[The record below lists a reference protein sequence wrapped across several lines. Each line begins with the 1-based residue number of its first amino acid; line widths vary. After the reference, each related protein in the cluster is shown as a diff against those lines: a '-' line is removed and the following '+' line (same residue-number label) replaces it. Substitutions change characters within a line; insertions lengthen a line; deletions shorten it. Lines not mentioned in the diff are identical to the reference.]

1 MIETSMNTTQEKSL
15 RKVAILVASL
25 DEDWSERI
33 LASLTPQQARSVRQH
48 VDQLT
53 DVDPDEQRE
62 IVAEFR
68 QSLVQPH
75 LIQPREQNSTGVE
88 LDASLQE
95 RIDHDDYTPTRMKQH
110 FPFESVSTGDAAYLV
125 EMLQGESSQTVAVVL
140 SRLDADRAAELLSH
154 FAPPQQ
160 ADILERLG
168 ELDSTD
174 EQSVRVVEAQVAQW
188 LAAQHRRKERMTAGR
203 EMVERIMSRTSV
215 RTGLNKSAVI
225 ATRLP
230 QPTSAIASEYRLA
243 AKRETL
249 PPKVRYEKFTPTQ
262 KNISPPKLFADITA
276 SECLVRMEKL
286 SDNTLLAALSH
297 CETHVVSLALVGV
310 SEKLLKRVLRGL
322 NRHEAKQ
329 FRQQLRDLG
338 PTRISDIL
346 AAQQEVLRIAD
357 QLS

>member
-1 MIETSMNTTQEKSL
+1 MNTTHDKSL

-25 DEDWSERI
+25 DETWSERI
-33 LASLTPQQARSVRQH
+33 LASLPPQQARSVRQQ

-68 QSLVQPH
+68 QSLVQP
-75 LIQPREQNSTGVE
+75 REQNSTGVE

-95 RIDHDDYTPTRMKQH
+95 RIDHDDYAPARMKRH
-110 FPFESVSTGDAAYLV
+110 VPLEAVSAGEAAYLV

-154 FAPPQQ
+154 FAPAQQ

-188 LAAQHRRKERMTAGR
+188 LTAQRRRKERMTAGR
-203 EMVERIMSRTSV
+203 EMVEQIMSRTSG
-215 RTGLNKSAVI
+215 RTGLSEATVI
-225 ATRLP
+225 AARLP
-230 QPTSAIASEYRLA
+230 QPTSAIASEYRQA
-243 AKRETL
+243 AKREVL
-249 PPKVRYEKFTPTQ
+249 FPQVRYERVSPAP
-262 KNISPPKLFADITA
+262 KNTSPPNPFADLTS
-276 SECLVRMEKL
+276 SECLARLEKL
-286 SDNTLLAALSH
+286 TDSTLLAALTH
-297 CETHVVSLALVGV
+297 CEAQVVSLALLGV

-329 FRQQLRDLG
+329 FRQQLRDMG

-346 AAQQEVLRIAD
+346 AAQQEVLRTVD
-357 QLS
+357 QLR